1 MKKLKT
7 VPLFLC
13 FLFVLSGCRKAT
25 VISRDDQ
32 VVLLPQSPTTE
43 AVVTHPAQPSDS
55 PASTPSETPVETEAT
70 DPTETTESRQSHS
83 GSESGST
90 KPTTTTS
97 TGNSTKS
104 TESTDRTPTETTGE
118 ATSPD
123 DIHEET
129 EPSTDST
136 GETAAPTEPE
146 TEPPTEPE
154 TEPPTEPV
162 KDPYDISG
170 HTVGSLEYGIHAAI
184 NAERTAAGLPELSLD
199 WSLCA
204 IASVRAYECSLYWS
218 HTRPDGSDWSTI
230 LSAYGY
236 GGYTCAAENL
246 LQSSDGM
253 DAAGAVAI
261 WASSDSH
268 RENMCN
274 PAFTRLGVGVYS
286 CDGMIYLACIFTD

>member
-1 MKKLKT
+1 MKKLKS
-7 VPLFLC
+7 VLVFLC
-13 FLFVLSGCRKAT
+13 ILFILCGCRQTT

-32 VVLLPQSPTTE
+32 VGLLPQSPTTE
-43 AVVTHPAQPSDS
+43 AEATHPAQPSDS
-55 PASTPSETPVETEAT
+55 PESTPSEKPTETEAT
-70 DPTETTESRQSHS
+70 DTTETTESQQSHS
-83 GSESGST
+83 GSGSAST
-90 KPTTTTS
+90 KPTTETS
-97 TGNSTKS
+97 TGNSTKP
-104 TESTDRTPTETTGE
+104 TESTTGTPTETTGDT
-118 ATSPD
+118 TSPD
-123 DIHEET
+123 DTHEET

-136 GETAAPTEPE
+136 EETEAPTEPE
-146 TEPPTEPE
+146 
-154 TEPPTEPV
+154 

-199 WSLCA
+199 GSLCA

-218 HTRPDGSDWSTI
+218 HTRPNGSDWSTV

-236 GGYTCAAENL
+236 GGYSCAAENL

-268 RENMCN
+268 REKMCN
-274 PAFTRLGVGVYS
+274 PAFTRLGVGVYTS
-286 CDGMIYLACIFTD
+286 DGMIYLACIFTD

>member
-1 MKKLKT
+1 MEKLKS
-7 VPLFLC
+7 VLVFLC
-13 FLFVLSGCRKAT
+13 ILFILCGCRQTT

-32 VVLLPQSPTTE
+32 VGLLPQSPTTE
-43 AVVTHPAQPSDS
+43 AEATHPAQPSDS
-55 PASTPSETPVETEAT
+55 PESTPSEKPTETEAM
-70 DPTETTESRQSHS
+70 ETTESQQSHS
-83 GSESGST
+83 GSGSAST
-90 KPTTTTS
+90 KPTTATS
-97 TGNSTKS
+97 TGNSTKP
-104 TESTDRTPTETTGE
+104 TESTTGTPTETAGDT
-118 ATSPD
+118 TSPD
-123 DIHEET
+123 DTHEET

-136 GETAAPTEPE
+136 EETEAPTEPE
-146 TEPPTEPE
+146 
-154 TEPPTEPV
+154 

-199 WSLCA
+199 GSLCA

-218 HTRPDGSDWSTI
+218 HTRPNGSDWSTV

-236 GGYTCAAENL
+236 GGYSCAAENL

-268 RENMCN
+268 REKMCN
-274 PAFTRLGVGVYS
+274 PAFTRLGVGVYTS
-286 CDGMIYLACIFTD
+286 DGMIYLACIFTD

>member
-13 FLFVLSGCRKAT
+13 FLFLLSGCRKAT

-83 GSESGST
+83 GSGSGST
-90 KPTTTTS
+90 KPTTTIS

-146 TEPPTEPE
+146 TEPPTEP
-154 TEPPTEPV
+154 V

-184 NAERTAAGLPELSLD
+184 NAERTAAGFPELSLD
-199 WSLCA
+199 GSLCA

-236 GGYTCAAENL
+236 GGYTCAVENL
-246 LQSSDGM
+246 LQSSGGM